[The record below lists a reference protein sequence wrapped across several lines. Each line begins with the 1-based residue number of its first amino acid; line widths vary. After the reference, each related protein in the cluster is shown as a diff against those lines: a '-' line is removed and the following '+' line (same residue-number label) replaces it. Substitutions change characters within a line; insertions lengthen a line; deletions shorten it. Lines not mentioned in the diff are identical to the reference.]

1 MIQKTNIRQH
11 NKGIREVVSAKLCY
25 RAQMCCRN
33 SVTEMTT
40 NISSLATVVAVEV
53 GHTKLLSWLVPLE
66 VNVTKLT
73 FA

>member
-1 MIQKTNIRQH
+1 
-11 NKGIREVVSAKLCY
+11 
-25 RAQMCCRN
+25 MCCRN

>member
-1 MIQKTNIRQH
+1 
-11 NKGIREVVSAKLCY
+11 
-25 RAQMCCRN
+25 MCCRN

-53 GHTKLLSWLVPLE
+53 GGVNVTKLLSWLVPLE